1 MIMKRLLI
9 KLVLFAV
16 PMLAAAQTTDME
28 FVRVGISGHNGLR
41 PHRVTRATDK
51 QGVKATL
58 KYEQIADM
66 ATPRMGHQI
75 FPTDGGLMVVGGHT
89 TGNKLTETAE
99 QYKDGSWTEMG
110 VSYPHDGAFAV
121 KLRSNR
127 YLVGGGHSGNN
138 GTGQSSDCSL
148 YNPFSPSRLLRS
160 WTLSV
165 PRAKSKAICVG
176 QKIYVSGNWN
186 GNDNTLEYIE
196 DGADGDFTPVGKT
209 NGRSAPYLFASNDG
223 QVMIMSAYDNYGKS
237 FGFYTSDDGTEL
249 LVADRYNPAT
259 GQTSLIG
266 TLFSPQS
273 IPLAL
278 PDDVQTDNYHISLNG
293 NNFYFILAIEGTKYA
308 LYAFDIDNLE
318 VYSFSKFDIPTADDN
333 GQAITWRGGAITNE
347 GKEEV
352 YLIGASGPATNQ
364 TLHIASLNYFTQEW
378 TIASATGF
386 KHNMLTA
393 SWTMLGDGRLACT
406 GGGIKDDTDAQR
418 SAYLITPPASGLGDE
433 EPDDEEMVDR
443 KFLVVETK
451 DHIKTTYMLAE
462 KPQVRFVGANLRV
475 VSSKADVTYNLSDIL
490 RFTYETRS
498 VTGVSE
504 LRHEPTTVDYTDG
517 QLVVSGIKAGASV
530 NVYSLEGKLVKQL
543 TAEHAGT
550 YRLSLSSLP
559 QGTYI
564 VKADNVSYKIMK
576 R

>member
-1 MIMKRLLI
+1 
-9 KLVLFAV
+9 
-16 PMLAAAQTTDME
+16 
-28 FVRVGISGHNGLR
+28 
-41 PHRVTRATDK
+41 
-51 QGVKATL
+51 
-58 KYEQIADM
+58 
-66 ATPRMGHQI
+66 
-75 FPTDGGLMVVGGHT
+75 
-89 TGNKLTETAE
+89 
-99 QYKDGSWTEMG
+99 
-110 VSYPHDGAFAV
+110 
-121 KLRSNR
+121 
-127 YLVGGGHSGNN
+127 
-138 GTGQSSDCSL
+138 
-148 YNPFSPSRLLRS
+148 
-160 WTLSV
+160 
-165 PRAKSKAICVG
+165 
-176 QKIYVSGNWN
+176 
-186 GNDNTLEYIE
+186 
-196 DGADGDFTPVGKT
+196 
-209 NGRSAPYLFASNDG
+209 
-223 QVMIMSAYDNYGKS
+223 
-237 FGFYTSDDGTEL
+237 
-249 LVADRYNPAT
+249 
-259 GQTSLIG
+259 
-266 TLFSPQS
+266 
-273 IPLAL
+273 
-278 PDDVQTDNYHISLNG
+278 
-293 NNFYFILAIEGTKYA
+293 
-308 LYAFDIDNLE
+308 
-318 VYSFSKFDIPTADDN
+318 
-333 GQAITWRGGAITNE
+333 
-347 GKEEV
+347 
-352 YLIGASGPATNQ
+352 
-364 TLHIASLNYFTQEW
+364 
-378 TIASATGF
+378 
-386 KHNMLTA
+386 MLTA